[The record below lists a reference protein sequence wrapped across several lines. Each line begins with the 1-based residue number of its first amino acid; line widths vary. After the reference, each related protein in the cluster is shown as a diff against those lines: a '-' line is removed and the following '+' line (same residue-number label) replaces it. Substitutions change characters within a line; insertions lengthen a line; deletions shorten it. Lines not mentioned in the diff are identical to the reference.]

1 MDVYESY
8 KAEILNMKSPSDSF
22 FRDFG
27 SDYEARAIPFYGIGA
42 GFLLCYW
49 CLSISFF
56 WLLLCVL
63 LSELTN
69 EKVADWLCLFFAV
82 GFAQIFYSIFV
93 KPYFLH
99 KRNTYKKRITN
110 LLSNYMK
117 LVKNLDIESNVKL
130 FDLIKLTKFEDGN
143 REQYLFDESIL
154 VDYINELAQSASNGD
169 VKSQVLLGMYY
180 ENDVGGKNYTEAAK
194 WFRKA
199 AEQGNED
206 ARKALE
212 ELEKK

>member
-1 MDVYESY
+1 
-8 KAEILNMKSPSDSF
+8 
-22 FRDFG
+22 
-27 SDYEARAIPFYGIGA
+27 
-42 GFLLCYW
+42 
-49 CLSISFF
+49 
-56 WLLLCVL
+56 
-63 LSELTN
+63 
-69 EKVADWLCLFFAV
+69 
-82 GFAQIFYSIFV
+82 
-93 KPYFLH
+93 
-99 KRNTYKKRITN
+99 
-110 LLSNYMK
+110 MK